1 MLKKENIAR
10 FIGFDIDGSLLG
22 FDIDGSLLGEES
34 KLTMIEANQ
43 GLWRTLNKQGKHAF
57 AITFVMLF
65 SSRQSWDV
73 NEANRK
79 NKERNSL
86 EDPTSCYLPL
96 KQIAEQN
103 LESTLCPVLLADAY
117 SERPDGYSYTRALL
131 RAGDATAYHPGFV
144 FDKNKTGLL
153 YMQVHNAANNMRNC
167 DFLSVASRPTKI
179 FQLPCKSN
187 AAYLYIE
194 ENQTL
199 LYVNKIK
206 QEVSTLT
213 IQDAKLFTEM
223 RDLVDERIANEE
235 HDFET
240 LHEDGMV
247 IRGITLSDDQITTMA
262 KITGHKHTKQ
272 DYLIIYD
279 AIEDLEGIMIKIH
292 NTYQNNKGLLPQNV
306 IVRLNLYSINN
317 PDPNPNPSCMYTIRG
332 TGPIDL
338 RPKETVVKMAKQIL
352 EKEKLQDEDFNN
364 PEHCFSAFI
373 SDNPSAACFTTRSLS
388 MPTVKH
394 QQSHEI
400 YAPISDYHYMLTPD
414 QIMLINDFID
424 SKMQPSFL
432 HSLSFLGAPRPIK
445 KLPPRLFDLFQIL
458 VKVTNEA
465 DMSIVLAEIMKD
477 NKYSV
482 LVIPDSK
489 IHKLLRALAT
499 STTTPNPSLGCNP
512 YTNVT

>member
-1 MLKKENIAR
+1 VYPVEL
-10 FIGFDIDGSLLG
+10 
-22 FDIDGSLLGEES
+22 
-34 KLTMIEANQ
+34 
-43 GLWRTLNKQGKHAF
+43 
-57 AITFVMLF
+57 
-65 SSRQSWDV
+65 
-73 NEANRK
+73 
-79 NKERNSL
+79 NSL

-96 KQIAEQN
+96 KLIAEQN

-131 RAGDATAYHPGFV
+131 RARDATAYHPGFV

-167 DFLSVASRPTKI
+167 DFLSVASRPTKM
-179 FQLPCKSN
+179 FQLSCKSN

-194 ENQTL
+194 EDKTL

-206 QEVSTLT
+206 QEESRLT

-223 RDLVDERIANEE
+223 RDLVDERIANEK

-240 LHEDGMV
+240 LHEYREV
-247 IRGITLSDDQITTMA
+247 IRGITLSDDQITKMA

-292 NTYQNNKGLLPQNV
+292 STYQNNRGLLPQNV
-306 IVRLNLYSINN
+306 IVRLNLYSKNN
-317 PDPNPNPSCMYTIRG
+317 SDPSCMYTIRG

-364 PEHCFSAFI
+364 GEHCFSAFI
-373 SDNPSAACFTTRSLS
+373 SGHPSATCFTTRSLS

-400 YAPISDYHYMLTPD
+400 YAPISDYAH
-414 QIMLINDFID
+414 Q
-424 SKMQPSFL
+424 
-432 HSLSFLGAPRPIK
+432 
-445 KLPPRLFDLFQIL
+445 
-458 VKVTNEA
+458 
-465 DMSIVLAEIMKD
+465 
-477 NKYSV
+477 
-482 LVIPDSK
+482 
-489 IHKLLRALAT
+489 
-499 STTTPNPSLGCNP
+499 
-512 YTNVT
+512 